1 MIIKALLIDDEL
13 PILNNLQKVLPWR
26 DLGIDIVGTAR
37 NGEQALAVVRDHR
50 PDLILCDI
58 RMPVM
63 DGMDFLVNL
72 RKLEVECEIL
82 MLTGYQEFEYVRF
95 ALRHG
100 VRDYIS
106 KPINYEELEE
116 KVSRSA
122 DLLRSRKQEQAR
134 TENRWGRAV
143 HLAFEKMMFEQLMGY
158 SSGGM
163 NSILMG
169 EEENPELYGYSVMLV
184 DLDDYAL
191 KSAYWSESERKLW
204 NFAVSNVLQDAVR
217 ETVPVSGEWRK
228 AAVIQTREGEWCI
241 LIQLEPGFPQ
251 WETGQIRRWA
261 GLIRQSVSANV
272 KLAVSSAL
280 EAGPLAVQDLSAAY
294 KRLQRQLF
302 IPENDSKTDEDGEK
316 TSETVKSH
324 WNLIEDIVAG
334 LKQKDQHK
342 ISRALASLQI
352 SLMAL
357 TRQSMVRAQT
367 FMHYLIIH
375 LLREMREI
383 DIVSVKEAEEVWE
396 KLAHSIGV
404 KDLYYT
410 LTQLVSRSNEV
421 VMYKK
426 SSEHLMQCAKDY
438 IHRNLA
444 SDIGIDEVS
453 DQLKISS
460 SYFSLLFKNHF
471 GETFV
476 EYVTKQRMELAKSLL
491 LKSDHSITKI
501 GCMVGYVERRYFSKV
516 FHRFTGVTPT
526 EYRIQHQSIE

>member
-26 DLGIDIVGTAR
+26 ELGIEIVGTAR
-37 NGEQALAVVRDHR
+37 NGEQALTVVRDHR

-63 DGMDFLVNL
+63 DGMEFLVNL
-72 RKLEVECEIL
+72 RKLEIECEIL

-134 TENRWGRAV
+134 TENRWGRVV
-143 HLAFEKMMFEQLMGY
+143 HLAYEKMMFELIMGY

-169 EEENPELYGYSVMLV
+169 EEENPDLYGYSIMLV
-184 DLDDYAL
+184 DLDDYVL
-191 KSAYWSESERKLW
+191 KSVSWTENERRLW

-241 LIQLEPGFPQ
+241 LIQLERNLPQ
-251 WETGQIRRWA
+251 WGAEQIRRWIDQ
-261 GLIRQSVSANV
+261 IRQSVSANV
-272 KLAVSSAL
+272 KLTISAAMD
-280 EAGPLAVQDLSAAY
+280 AGPLAVQDLSSAY
-294 KRLQRQLF
+294 KGLQRKLF
-302 IPENDSKTDEDGEK
+302 IPENDSRTEEDGEL
-316 TSETVKSH
+316 TNETVKSH
-324 WNLIEDIVAG
+324 WNLIEDIVSG
-334 LKQKDQHK
+334 LKQKDRDK
-342 ISRALASLQI
+342 ISQALGSLQI
-352 SLMAL
+352 SLLAI
-357 TRQSMVRAQT
+357 TRQSMVQAQT

-383 DIVSVKEAEEVWE
+383 DIVSMKEEEEVWE

-404 KDLYYT
+404 KDLYHT
-410 LTQLVSRSNEV
+410 VTQLVRRSTEV
-421 VMYKK
+421 VMHKK

-438 IHRNLA
+438 IHRHLA

-453 DQLKISS
+453 DELKISS

-491 LKSDHSITKI
+491 LKSDHSITQI
-501 GCMVGYVERRYFSKV
+501 GCMVGYLERRYFSKV
-516 FHRFTGVTPT
+516 FHRFTGVTPS
-526 EYRIQHQSIE
+526 EFRLQHQST